1 MWELRR
7 EFTDAIR
14 KERIDEIIMGRRIKM
29 LRESERLLQIQR
41 GEEDPDA
48 PPASLFK
55 ENPKVYFETIKKT
68 MEKHVTGR
76 PNSQAL
82 MRLLSVIRDKSTSAT
97 FPVQTLMDTDLAAY
111 LLRLATADECD
122 LQLNEFALA

>member
-1 MWELRR
+1 
-7 EFTDAIR
+7 
-14 KERIDEIIMGRRIKM
+14 M
-29 LRESERLLQIQR
+29 LRESERLLQSQR
-41 GEEDPDA
+41 GEEDPDT

-68 MEKHVTGR
+68 MEKYVADR

-82 MRLLSVIRDKSTSAT
+82 MRLLTVIRDNSTSSR
-97 FPVQTLMDTDLAAY
+97 FPVQNLMDTGLAAY
-111 LLRLATADECD
+111 LLRLATAEECD